1 MEDFV
6 SINVNTGRSRTNSL
20 INRKMI
26 FRILGI
32 LLFMEAAMFLVCASV
47 SWYYREKE
55 YIYFIYSILINV
67 GVGGVLLLLGRNAP
81 NMVTRRDGYCIVAF
95 TWLLFT
101 AFGMLP
107 FYLSGEI
114 PSITDAFFETMSG
127 FTTTG
132 ATILD
137 DIEALPYGMLFW
149 RSFTQWIGG
158 LGIVF
163 FTIAVLPIFGVGNQV
178 LFSAEATGVTHDKI
192 HPKISVMASGS
203 GLFI

>member
-127 FTTTG
+127 SLQLELRYW
-132 ATILD
+132 TILKRFLM
-137 DIEALPYGMLFW
+137 ECFSGE
-149 RSFTQWIGG
+149 
-158 LGIVF
+158 
-163 FTIAVLPIFGVGNQV
+163 VLR
-178 LFSAEATGVTHDKI
+178 
-192 HPKISVMASGS
+192 S
-203 GLFI
+203 GLADWVLCSLP

>member
-81 NMVTRRDGYCIVAF
+81 NMVTRRTAIAL
-95 TWLLFT
+95 WLLP
-101 AFGMLP
+101 GCCLP
-107 FYLSGEI
+107 L
-114 PSITDAFFETMSG
+114 
-127 FTTTG
+127 
-132 ATILD
+132 L
-137 DIEALPYGMLFW
+137 
-149 RSFTQWIGG
+149 
-158 LGIVF
+158 VCC
-163 FTIAVLPIFGVGNQV
+163 
-178 LFSAEATGVTHDKI
+178 
-192 HPKISVMASGS
+192 
-203 GLFI
+203 LFI

>member
-67 GVGGVLLLLGRNAP
+67 GVV
-81 NMVTRRDGYCIVAF
+81 V
-95 TWLLFT
+95 
-101 AFGMLP
+101 
-107 FYLSGEI
+107 
-114 PSITDAFFETMSG
+114 
-127 FTTTG
+127 
-132 ATILD
+132 
-137 DIEALPYGMLFW
+137 
-149 RSFTQWIGG
+149 
-158 LGIVF
+158 
-163 FTIAVLPIFGVGNQV
+163 
-178 LFSAEATGVTHDKI
+178 K
-192 HPKISVMASGS
+192 S
-203 GLFI
+203 GLFAKHDYGAVTCGKPVKTKTRKRKASYRHSGGYGAAKCYSAHDQRELDRHSGEMEEMERDL

>member
-1 MEDFV
+1 M
-6 SINVNTGRSRTNSL
+6 

-114 PSITDAFFETMSG
+114 PSITDAFSKRCLVSLQLELRYW
-127 FTTTG
+127 
-132 ATILD
+132 TILKRFLM
-137 DIEALPYGMLFW
+137 ECFSGE
-149 RSFTQWIGG
+149 
-158 LGIVF
+158 
-163 FTIAVLPIFGVGNQV
+163 VLR
-178 LFSAEATGVTHDKI
+178 
-192 HPKISVMASGS
+192 S
-203 GLFI
+203 GLADWVLCSLL

>member
-114 PSITDAFFETMSG
+114 PSITDAFFETSLVSLQLELRYW
-127 FTTTG
+127 
-132 ATILD
+132 TILKRFLM
-137 DIEALPYGMLFW
+137 ECFSGE
-149 RSFTQWIGG
+149 
-158 LGIVF
+158 
-163 FTIAVLPIFGVGNQV
+163 VLR
-178 LFSAEATGVTHDKI
+178 
-192 HPKISVMASGS
+192 S
-203 GLFI
+203 GLADWVLCSLP

>member
-107 FYLSGEI
+107 FYLSARYLPLRMLFSKRCLVSLQLELRYW
-114 PSITDAFFETMSG
+114 
-127 FTTTG
+127 
-132 ATILD
+132 TILKRFLM
-137 DIEALPYGMLFW
+137 ECFSGE
-149 RSFTQWIGG
+149 
-158 LGIVF
+158 
-163 FTIAVLPIFGVGNQV
+163 VLR
-178 LFSAEATGVTHDKI
+178 
-192 HPKISVMASGS
+192 S
-203 GLFI
+203 GLADWVLCSLP